1 MTGGRLSPRRDRE
14 FALDSRKMLR
24 AAAIVV
30 SVATLA
36 AVAQQAPVATGGA
49 ELSGRIALVPPPG
62 QKASPGGTLIWLPG
76 VVSLAPDAARPPSVA
91 SSNKRFDPHVL
102 VVAKGT
108 DVAFPNLDSIY
119 HNAFSLSPGNAFD
132 LGLYRKGASRSY
144 TLKAPGLV
152 RVYCNIHPEMA
163 AYVMVVE
170 GTAYTTV
177 AEDGSYRL
185 RGIPPG
191 RHVVQLWNE
200 MAGEKS
206 VTLDFTPGV
215 TAEWSLSL
223 DGSQYRRAPHKNKHG
238 KDYPPA
244 TKDADRY

>member
-1 MTGGRLSPRRDRE
+1 ML
-14 FALDSRKMLR
+14 LR
-24 AAAIVV
+24 AIAAALL
-30 SVATLA
+30 SAALA
-36 AVAQQAPVATGGA
+36 APIPQPPSSDAST
-49 ELSGRIALVPPPG
+49 ELTGRITLIPPPG
-62 QKASPGGTLIWLPG
+62 QKAGPGGTLVWLPG
-76 VVSLAPDAARPPSVA
+76 IVSRAGAPAAPSIA
-91 SSNKRFDPHVL
+91 SSNKRFEPHVL
-102 VVAKGT
+102 AVPRGT
-108 DVAFPNLDSIY
+108 QVAFPNLDSIY

-132 LGLYRKGASRSY
+132 LGLYRKGASRSW
-144 TLKAPGLV
+144 TLKTPGLV

-170 GTAYTTV
+170 GSAYAV
-177 AEDGSYRL
+177 VGDDGAYRV

-200 MAGEKS
+200 MSGEKS
-206 VTLDFTPGV
+206 ITLDFAVGRP
-215 TAEWSLSL
+215 AEWSLTL

>member
-1 MTGGRLSPRRDRE
+1 MLPRV
-14 FALDSRKMLR
+14 
-24 AAAIVV
+24 AAA
-30 SVATLA
+30 AGLA
-36 AVAQQAPVATGGA
+36 AALVAHAAQAPVAPPASA
-49 ELSGRIALVPPPG
+49 ELQGRITLIPPPG
-62 QKASPGGTLIWLPG
+62 QKAGPGGTLVWLPG
-76 VVSLAPDAARPPSVA
+76 VAANTTLAAPTPTITSA
-91 SSNKRFDPHVL
+91 NKRFEPHVL
-102 VVAKGT
+102 AVTRGT
-108 DVAFPNLDSIY
+108 KVAFPNVDTIY
-119 HNAFSLSPGNAFD
+119 HNAFSRSPGNAFD
-132 LGLYRKGASRSY
+132 LGLYRKGASRGA
-144 TLKAPGLV
+144 TLNAPGLV

-170 GTAYTTV
+170 GSAFAVV
-177 AEDGSYRL
+177 ADDGSYQI

-206 VTLDFTPGV
+206 ITLDFAAAKP
-215 TAEWSLSL
+215 AEWSLTL